1 MHILIRGPCVEA
13 RSGTWPVFRQHKT
26 LRSNF
31 VIDPKQPLTWPQ
43 WAERGERR
51 KQAHVHTHT
60 QTHANK
66 RCTQMVAQDTI
77 CFCWLAPRQ
86 LIKHGVGKK
95 FIPAKPISKQMW
107 LIIQIWIYPFLFIP
121 IPWDRTTLTLVQ
133 HTPTSRPRVVTA
145 HGMFALLL
153 IEF

>member
-1 MHILIRGPCVEA
+1 MWKHEVAHDQFFGSTKLCAPTLWLIRSSHLPDLNEPSVANDG
-13 RSGTWPVFRQHKT
+13 
-26 LRSNF
+26 N
-31 VIDPKQPLTWPQ
+31 
-43 WAERGERR
+43 RR
-51 KQAHVHTHT
+51 TYTHTHT